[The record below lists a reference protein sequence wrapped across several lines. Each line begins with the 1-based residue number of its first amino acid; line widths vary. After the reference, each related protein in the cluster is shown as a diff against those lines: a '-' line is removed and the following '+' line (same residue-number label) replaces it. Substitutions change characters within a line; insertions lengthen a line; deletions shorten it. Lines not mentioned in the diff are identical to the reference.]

1 MLGDTFMNYQRI
13 YDCLITR
20 AKNRTPIGYTEKH
33 HITPDFMF
41 INRKRKGPK
50 GHLEGNPD
58 SADNIV
64 RLYPREHF
72 IAHLLLAKI
81 YQNTRYGYPAQS
93 ALMFF
98 ARVVSNHPRQQN
110 YRISSYEYE
119 LARKI
124 GLEGI
129 SKARKGT
136 MPCVDVETGESV
148 GSRPTNHPNVLSGK
162 WVHHSKGN
170 VIIRHIETSNKIK
183 VKTDLA
189 KKMIES
195 GEYVYAA
202 DGPRNGANNG
212 NYKELTPEL
221 KEYIFDCVEI
231 STVNGHLILNW
242 LIDNINKN
250 IGNFG
255 LKKLAKPFM
264 RRKFGTTQEL
274 VDQFNLCRNKNI
286 KFSQYY
292 RGYRKSND

>member
-1 MLGDTFMNYQRI
+1 MNYQRI
-13 YDCLITR
+13 YDCLIER

-33 HITPDFMF
+33 HIIPDFMF
-41 INRKRKGPK
+41 KNRKRKGPK

-58 SADNIV
+58 SDDNIV

-81 YQNTRYGYPAQS
+81 YQNTRYHYQTQS

-98 ARVVSNHPRQQN
+98 ARVASNHPRQQN

-148 GSRPTNHPNVLSGK
+148 GSHPTNHPNVLSGK

-170 VIIRHIETSNKIK
+170 TVIRHIETSRTIK
-183 VKTDLA
+183 VKTDVA
-189 KKMIES
+189 KKMVES
-195 GEYVYAA
+195 GEYEYTC
-202 DGPRNGANNG
+202 GPQDGANNG

-221 KEYIFDCVEI
+221 KEYIFDCAEL
-231 STVNGHLILNW
+231 SLANDHLIRGW
-242 LIDNINKN
+242 LIDNVNKN
-250 IGNFG
+250 IGKFG
-255 LKKLAKPFM
+255 IKKISTAFLEN
-264 RRKFGTTQEL
+264 KFGTTQEL
-274 VDQFNLCRNKNI
+274 VDQFNSHRNKNI

-292 RGYRKSND
+292 RGYKKHND

>member
-13 YDCLITR
+13 YDCLIER
-20 AKNRTPIGYTEKH
+20 AKNRTPIRYTEKH

-41 INRKRKGPK
+41 INRRRKGPK

-58 SADNIV
+58 SANNIV

-72 IAHLLLAKI
+72 VAHLLLAKI
-81 YQNTRYGYPAQS
+81 HRNTRYGYQAQS

-98 ARVVSNHPRQQN
+98 ARVISKHPRQQN

-136 MPCVDVETGESV
+136 MPCVDVKTGESV
-148 GSRPTNHPNVLSGK
+148 GSHPTNHPNVLSGK

-170 VIIRHIETSNKIK
+170 VTIRHIETSNKIK
-183 VKTDLA
+183 VKTA
-189 KKMIES
+189 IARKMVEG
-195 GEYVYAA
+195 GEYEYTCGPQ
-202 DGPRNGANNG
+202 DGENNG

-221 KEYIFDCVEI
+221 KEYIFDCVEL
-231 STVNGHLILNW
+231 SLVNGHLILGW
-242 LIDNINKN
+242 LIANVNKN
-250 IGNFG
+250 ISKFG
-255 LKKLAKPFM
+255 IKKISIVFLKS
-264 RRKFGTTQEL
+264 KFGTTQEL
-274 VDQFNLCRNKNI
+274 VDQFNLHRNKNI

-292 RGYRKSND
+292 RGYNKSND